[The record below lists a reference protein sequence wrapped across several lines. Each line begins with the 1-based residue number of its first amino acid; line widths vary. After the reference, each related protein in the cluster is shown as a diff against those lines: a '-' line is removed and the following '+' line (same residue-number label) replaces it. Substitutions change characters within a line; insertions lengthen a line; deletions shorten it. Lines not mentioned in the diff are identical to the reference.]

1 MPYDSFSNE
10 SIPKGKGIMYI
21 KKDGSVL
28 YFENSKTYKNMLNN
42 KREGRKMRWTKKTF
56 AITTDKKKVE
66 KKESALAKDIEKKLQ
81 AQKAEKEA
89 PKEQKK

>member
-28 YFENSKTYKNMLNN
+28 YFENSKTHKNMLNN

-56 AITTDKKKVE
+56 AVVTDKKEDK
-66 KKESALAKDIEKKLQ
+66 KKESALAKEIDKKLQ
-81 AQKAEKEA
+81 AQKAEGKEG
-89 PKEQKK
+89 KK